1 MGRRPFLQ
9 QASASNRKATVIL
22 LLNNLV
28 ELRCVLKLL
37 QKPEIAAGHGK
48 LADIA
53 IFDLFCKDELSD
65 NAKFK

>member
-1 MGRRPFLQ
+1 
-9 QASASNRKATVIL
+9 
-22 LLNNLV
+22 LLNGLV